1 MERKKE
7 EVELKIKISWL
18 SNNRQASLLLLL
30 CTMTSLYGVVWI
42 ENSNDEYL
50 LLTARDSKVANLF
63 FMSIRICYYTYVN
76 WTEIF
81 EYTKKGCI
89 HEAAAAEVVYALF
102 NLIKTRIS
110 FIESY

>member
-63 FMSIRICYYTYVN
+63 FMSIRIWYYIYVKL
-76 WTEIF
+76 TELKYLNIQ
-81 EYTKKGCI
+81 KKARI
-89 HEAAAAEVVYALF
+89 HDAAAAEVVYALF
-102 NLIKTRIS
+102 NLI
-110 FIESY
+110 

>member
-63 FMSIRICYYTYVN
+63 FILML
-76 WTEIF
+76 TELKYLNIQ
-81 EYTKKGCI
+81 KKARI